1 VMLTYKKAVS
11 SMLLRCLALKVD
23 GEVLRMLQV
32 KLELLV
38 GLRVTTDCQSDT
50 FRLNTSSGIRAWGEE
65 C

>member
-1 VMLTYKKAVS
+1 
-11 SMLLRCLALKVD
+11 MLLRCLALKVD

>member
-1 VMLTYKKAVS
+1 MEKAVS
-11 SMLLRCLALKVD
+11 SMLLHCLALKVD

-38 GLRVTTDCQSDT
+38 GLRGIANCESDA

-65 C
+65 Y